1 MGECESTCSSLFEED
16 NNQINYEQEKNINSN
31 FDNTNLINNYANNST
46 IVTHFS
52 DKIISYNE
60 EKKTNIRKI
69 NYKLKHK
76 TRYVSLLLL
85 GATGDGK
92 SQLGNFILNNP
103 KGFKVSDDIK
113 SETKETRGEYGI
125 NGAEDIF
132 VIDTPGLQDTE
143 EEDKKILEQMA
154 DYVRNHKSLNA
165 IIIVLNFQTDRLS
178 NYIQDM
184 LKIFINM
191 FPIPNFWDHVSF
203 VFTHY
208 YDEMIKINEKKKPNK
223 IEKFTKLIIELM
235 ESFQKIIKDIT
246 IPNESN
252 FRFYFVDTEMENLED
267 KNTNSIDEINRLVG
281 WASSLETFETDKIEK
296 VDNKVISVRYEYD
309 TKKTGSTMK
318 KNIETVYYVKIK
330 RKIEKLYSGKESFNP
345 WEEVDKFTKEI
356 YHEPELVRTDTKWK
370 KEKKSNF
377 ICNIEYKTIK
387 HFYKIIIVYNDDY
400 VAESDWIY
408 SHEENEK
415 IVHPK
420 KLFKTET
427 EYKRTYDEKI
437 NDEKTLIYYYTF
449 IWSRIKKYFDDFSI
463 EYTDWIKIDTI
474 TKIEKRPPYVVKT
487 ETETKIETKN
497 ELIIDRYSDEE
508 LDYYDKI
515 VEKIETKN
523 KYNRKVTYYSDGT
536 IKYGDWICVSTDIY
550 KQYY

>member
-1 MGECESTCSSLFEED
+1 MMRNFNIYKDKGKY
-16 NNQINYEQEKNINSN
+16 INHIGTDSGCK
-31 FDNTNLINNYANNST
+31 
-46 IVTHFS
+46 
-52 DKIISYNE
+52 KI
-60 EKKTNIRKI
+60 K
-69 NYKLKHK
+69 YKLKHK
-76 TRYVSLLLL
+76 TRKVSLLLL

-103 KGFKVSDDIK
+103 KSFKVSDDIN

-143 EEDKKILEQMA
+143 EEDKKILWQMA

-208 YDEMIKINEKKKPNK
+208 YNEMIEINEKKKPNK
-223 IEKFTKLIIELM
+223 IEKFTNLIMELM
-235 ESFQKIIKDIT
+235 KSFQKIIKDIT
-246 IPNESN
+246 IPNKSN

-281 WASSLETFETDKIEK
+281 WASSLKTFETDKIEK

-318 KNIETVYYVKIK
+318 KNIETVYYVKLK

-356 YHEPELVRTDTKWK
+356 YHEPEIVRTDKKWK

-377 ICNIEYKTIK
+377 VRNIEYITIQ
-387 HFYKIIIVYNDDY
+387 HFYKTIRVYNDDH
-400 VAESDWIY
+400 VSESGWIY
-408 SHEENEK
+408 SHKENEK

-420 KLFKTET
+420 KLINTET
-427 EYKRTYDEKI
+427 EYKRTYDEETNYARTVI
-437 NDEKTLIYYYTF
+437 TYYTF
-449 IWSRIKKYFDDFSI
+449 IWSRIRKEFDDLSI
-463 EYTDWIKIDTI
+463 EYTHWKKIDTI
-474 TKIEKRPPYVVKT
+474 KKIERRPPYVVNT
-487 ETETKIETKN
+487 ITETKIETKY
-497 ELIIDRYSDEE
+497 EPIVKRYSKEVFDYLLIIIPMYKTV
-508 LDYYDKI
+508 YYDKI
-515 VEKIETKN
+515 VGRIVY
-523 KYNRKVTYYSDGT
+523 KYKYIRNITYYSDGT
-536 IKYGDWICVSTDIY
+536 NKYGNWIHESTNSY
-550 KQYY
+550 KEYY